1 MTDNID
7 PFHDIRPYNDEE
19 VRPVIDA
26 LVINKELLDVLG
38 RFKFPRIKA
47 LTGAAL
53 NPVIQWALK
62 REFKEV
68 TDVASWQ
75 KIISKYMGKMLKRT
89 VSELTYS
96 GLDKLQPGKGYLFIS
111 NHRDI
116 TMDPALV
123 SYGLDLQGLETARIA
138 IGDNLLQK
146 PYVSDIMRLNKSF
159 VVKRSATGVR
169 EKMKA
174 YMDLSSYIDHSVH
187 TGHNI
192 WIAQREGRAKDG
204 VDATDVAVMKMLYMS
219 KKKSGQSYADYINSL
234 HIVPVSIAYE
244 FDPCDKA
251 KACELAAL
259 ANSGEYVKAKYEDM
273 NSIVKGIV
281 GKKGKVHVA
290 FGEPLEGQFN
300 TPEEIA
306 TAIDS
311 SIAINY
317 QLQATN
323 MAAQAICDEQSHPS
337 QKILEQRFADLSA
350 TERDHALAMYANP
363 VLRQQQF
370 NSTSAG
376 QLAGQR
382 VDQG

>member
-1 MTDNID
+1 MTNDID
-7 PFHDIRPYNDEE
+7 PFHDIRPYNDDE

-26 LVINKELLDVLG
+26 LVNNKELLDVLG
-38 RFKFPRIKA
+38 RFKFPRAKA
-47 LTGAAL
+47 FLGPTL
-53 NPVIQWALK
+53 NPLIQWALK
-62 REFKEV
+62 REFRHV

-75 KIISKYMGKMLKRT
+75 KMISKYMGKMLKRS

-96 GLDKLQPGKGYLFIS
+96 GLDKLHPGRGYLFIS

-116 TMDPALV
+116 TIDAALV
-123 SYGLDLQGLETARIA
+123 SYGLNQQGLETARVA

-174 YMDLSSYIDHSVH
+174 YMDLSTYIDQSVH

-204 VDATDVAVMKMLYMS
+204 IDATDAAVMKMLYMS

-259 ANSGEYVKAKYEDM
+259 ASSGEYVKAKFEDM
-273 NSIVKGIV
+273 TSIVKGIL
-281 GKKGKVHVA
+281 GYKGKVHIT
-290 FGEPLEGQFN
+290 FGELLEGQFN

-306 TAIDS
+306 IAIDS
-311 SIAINY
+311 SIAKNY
-317 QLQATN
+317 QLHSTN
-323 MAAQAICDEQSHPS
+323 LAAHAMSVGQSHPS
-337 QKILEQRFADLSA
+337 EDALQQRFADLTA
-350 TERDHALAMYANP
+350 KQQEYALAMYANP

-370 NSTSAG
+370 NEASLDLG
-376 QLAGQR
+376 
-382 VDQG
+382 

>member
-1 MTDNID
+1 MTNNID
-7 PFHDIRPYNDEE
+7 PFQDIRPYSDEE

-26 LVINKELLDVLG
+26 LLNNKELLDVLG
-38 RFKFPRIKA
+38 RFKYPRLKS
-47 LTGAAL
+47 LLGPAL
-53 NPVIQWALK
+53 NLPIQWVLR
-62 REFKEV
+62 REFEHVK
-68 TDVASWQ
+68 DVSSWQ

-89 VSELTYS
+89 VSQLTYS
-96 GLDKLQPGKGYLFIS
+96 GLEKLKPDTGYLFIS

-123 SYGLDLQGLETARIA
+123 SYGLDQQGLETARVA

-174 YMDLSSYIDHSVH
+174 YMQLSSYIDHS
-187 TGHNI
+187 
-192 WIAQREGRAKDG
+192 
-204 VDATDVAVMKMLYMS
+204 VMKMLYMS

-259 ANSGEYVKAKYEDM
+259 ETSGEYTKAKFEDM
-273 NSIVKGIV
+273 KSIVKGIV
-281 GKKGKVHVA
+281 GNKGKVHVA
-290 FGEPLEGQFN
+290 FGEPLKGQFE
-300 TPEEIA
+300 TPEDIA
-306 TAIDS
+306 LAIDS
-311 SIAINY
+311 SIAKNY

-323 MAAQAICDEQSHPS
+323 MAAHAIRQGQSHEEADAL
-337 QKILEQRFADLSA
+337 QQRFAGLTSRQQ
-350 TERDHALAMYANP
+350 EHALAMYVNP

-370 NSTSAG
+370 NVVV
-376 QLAGQR
+376 
-382 VDQG
+382 VD

>member
-1 MTDNID
+1 MTNDID

-26 LVINKELLDVLG
+26 LVSNKELLDVLG
-38 RFKFPRIKA
+38 RFKFPRLKA
-47 LTGAAL
+47 LTGPAM
-53 NPVIQWALK
+53 NPLIKWALK
-62 REFKEV
+62 REFRQV
-68 TDVASWQ
+68 TDVTSWQ
-75 KIISKYMGKMLKRT
+75 KIISKYMSKMLKRT

-96 GLDKLQPGKGYLFIS
+96 GLDELQPGRGYLFVS

-123 SYGLDLQGLETARIA
+123 SYGLDLQGLGTARVA

-204 VDATDVAVMKMLYMS
+204 IDATDVAVMKMLYMS
-219 KKKSGQSYADYINSL
+219 KKKSGQSYADYINGL

-244 FDPCDKA
+244 FDPCDQA
-251 KACELAAL
+251 KACELASL
-259 ANSGEYVKAKYEDM
+259 SDTGEYVKAKYEDM
-273 NSIVKGIV
+273 KSIVKGIM
-281 GKKGKVHVA
+281 GQKGKVHVA
-290 FGEPLEGQFN
+290 FGAPLEGQFE

-311 SIAINY
+311 SIAQNY
-317 QLQATN
+317 ALQSTN
-323 MAAQAICDEQSHPS
+323 MAAYAMSLGDTHPAA
-337 QKILEQRFADLSA
+337 KVLEQRFEGLTPSQLK
-350 TERDHALAMYANP
+350 HALAMYVNP

-370 NSTSAG
+370 TPSAKS
-376 QLAGQR
+376 
-382 VDQG
+382 

>member
-1 MTDNID
+1 MTNNID
-7 PFHDIRPYNDEE
+7 PFQDIRPYNDEE

-26 LVINKELLDVLG
+26 LLNNKELLDVLG
-38 RFKFPRIKA
+38 RFKYPRLKSLLGPI
-47 LTGAAL
+47 L
-53 NPVIQWALK
+53 NPPIQWVLR
-62 REFKEV
+62 REFKHV
-68 TDVASWQ
+68 TDVSSWQ

-89 VSELTYS
+89 VSKLTYS
-96 GLDKLQPGKGYLFIS
+96 GLEYLKPDTGYLFIS

-123 SYGLDLQGLETARIA
+123 SYGLDQYGLETARVA

-159 VVKRSATGVR
+159 VVKRSASGVR

-174 YMDLSSYIDHSVH
+174 YMELSSYIDHSVH

-204 VDATDVAVMKMLYMS
+204 VDTTDVAVMKMLYMS

-259 ANSGEYVKAKYEDM
+259 ETSGEYVKAKFEDM

-281 GKKGKVHVA
+281 GHKGKVHVA
-290 FGEPLEGQFN
+290 FGEPLEGQFD
-300 TPEEIA
+300 TPEDIA
-306 TAIDS
+306 FAIDS
-311 SIAINY
+311 SIAKNY
-317 QLQATN
+317 QLQTTN
-323 MAAQAICDEQSHPS
+323 VAAHAIRQGQPHEEADALQ
-337 QKILEQRFADLSA
+337 QRFAELTSKQQ
-350 TERDHALAMYANP
+350 EHALAMYVNP

-370 NSTSAG
+370 KAVV
-376 QLAGQR
+376 
-382 VDQG
+382 VD

>member
-1 MTDNID
+1 MTNNID
-7 PFHDIRPYNDEE
+7 PFQDIRPYNDEE

-26 LVINKELLDVLG
+26 LVNNRELLNVLG
-38 RFKFPRIKA
+38 SFKFPRLKP
-47 LTGAAL
+47 LLGPAL
-53 NPVIQWALK
+53 NPLIQWALK
-62 REFKEV
+62 REFKHV
-68 TDVASWQ
+68 TDVAGWQ

-89 VSELTYS
+89 VSKLTYS
-96 GLDKLQPGKGYLFIS
+96 GLDKLKPGRGYLFIS

-123 SYGLDLQGLETARIA
+123 SYGLDQQGLETARVA

-159 VVKRSATGVR
+159 VVKRSAIGVR

-204 VDATDVAVMKMLYMS
+204 IDATDAAVMKMLYMS
-219 KKKSGQSYADYINSL
+219 KKKSGQSYANYINSL

-259 ANSGEYVKAKYEDM
+259 DTSGTYVKAKFEDM
-273 NSIVKGIV
+273 KSIVKGIV
-281 GKKGKVHVA
+281 GHKGKVHVA
-290 FGEPLEGQFN
+290 FGEPLDGQFN

-306 TAIDS
+306 IAIDS
-311 SIAINY
+311 SIAKNY
-317 QLQATN
+317 HLHSTN
-323 MAAQAICDEQSHPS
+323 IAAHAMSLGQSHVS
-337 QKILEQRFADLSA
+337 ADVLQQRFADLTA
-350 TERDHALAMYANP
+350 KQQEYALAMYVNP
-363 VLRQQQF
+363 VLRQHQF
-370 NSTSAG
+370 NAEVIG
-376 QLAGQR
+376 
-382 VDQG
+382 

>member
-1 MTDNID
+1 MTNNID
-7 PFHDIRPYNDEE
+7 QFHDIRPYNDAE

-26 LVINKELLDVLG
+26 LVNNKELLDVLG
-38 RFKFPRIKA
+38 RFKFPRLKA
-47 LTGAAL
+47 LTGSLL
-53 NPVIQWALK
+53 NPLVKWALT
-62 REFKEV
+62 REFKQV

-75 KIISKYMGKMLKRT
+75 KIISKYMEKMLKRT
-89 VSELTYS
+89 VCELTYS
-96 GLDKLQPGKGYLFIS
+96 GLDKLHPGSGYLFIS

-123 SYGLDLQGLETARIA
+123 SYGLDQQGLETARVA

-174 YMDLSSYIDHSVH
+174 YMDLSTYIDQSVH

-204 VDATDVAVMKMLYMS
+204 IDATDVAVMKMLYMS

-244 FDPCDKA
+244 FDPCDKV

-259 ANSGEYVKAKYEDM
+259 NTSGEYVKAQFEDM
-273 NSIVKGIV
+273 KSIVKGII
-281 GKKGKVHVA
+281 GHKGKVHVA
-290 FGEPLEGQFN
+290 FGEPLEGEFD

-311 SIAINY
+311 SIAKNY
-317 QLQATN
+317 QLHNTN
-323 MAAQAICDEQSHPS
+323 MAAHAMSTGQPHPAINTLL
-337 QKILEQRFADLSA
+337 KRFAGLTAKQQEYALS
-350 TERDHALAMYANP
+350 MYANP
-363 VLRQQQF
+363 VLRQQKF
-370 NSTSAG
+370 NATDVG
-376 QLAGQR
+376 
-382 VDQG
+382 